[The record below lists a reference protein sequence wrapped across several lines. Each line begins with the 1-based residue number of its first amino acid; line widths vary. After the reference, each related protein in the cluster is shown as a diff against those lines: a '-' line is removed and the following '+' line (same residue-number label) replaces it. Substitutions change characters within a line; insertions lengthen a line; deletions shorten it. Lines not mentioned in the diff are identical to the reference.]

1 MDHFNKIG
9 FLYLFMKWHLLFK
22 FWVCQLIFFAREVK
36 GKEEKNDWWNPD
48 LHSQN
53 FIQPIFWLSY
63 PVQNKQ
69 TCISLSFSFPIT
81 YTHTHSLALSLSR
94 SLLLPFGQIKWS
106 KYKTALHRKLFC
118 CISKDYFS
126 FAHSSPYSS
135 NVKYSLDVLIIPRA
149 WVFGSSLFRSISALV
164 KIVQLAALIDQTL
177 S

>member
-9 FLYLFMKWHLLFK
+9 FLFFLWNDTFYLSFEFASWYFLQGKLRVKRKRMIDETQIYIHKILFNP
-22 FWVCQLIFFAREVK
+22 FA
-36 GKEEKNDWWNPD
+36 G
-48 LHSQN
+48 SA
-53 FIQPIFWLSY
+53 IQSKI
-63 PVQNKQ
+63 NRRA
-69 TCISLSFSFPIT
+69 SLSLFLSLSH
-81 YTHTHSLALSLSR
+81 THTLSLSLSR